1 MKRSK
6 IIIQQIKAL
15 ENLKIVDIKSVY
27 IEHPKTSS
35 KFSKAITRVEN
46 FSEVSGAAKKSNS
59 PLYIKAKKVNHF
71 WMNKM

>member
-6 IIIQQIKAL
+6 IIIQQPKAL

-27 IEHPKTSS
+27 IEYPKTSS

-46 FSEVSGAAKKSNS
+46 FSEVSGAAKKSNI
-59 PLYIKAKKVNHF
+59 LYILKQKK
-71 WMNKM
+71 